1 MATRRVVVEGEE
13 VLRKHAKSA
22 GPVTPH
28 LKEIL
33 QDMVE
38 TMREENG
45 VGLAAPQ
52 VGIMRRMFVA
62 QPDPGD
68 DATVY
73 YMIDPVITHYS
84 EEKEWG
90 VEGCLSVPDMVGDV
104 ERSVAIKI
112 EATGL
117 DGERREFDF
126 EGFENIIL
134 SGGGTGVFPINF
146 AYETLTAQGKKV
158 TVCEGF
164 RNASQVILNRS
175 EEHV

>member
-1 MATRRVVVEGEE
+1 MATRNVVVEGDE

-28 LKEIL
+28 LREIL
-33 QDMVE
+33 EDMVD

-73 YMIDPVITHYS
+73 YMIDPVITYYS
-84 EEKEWG
+84 DEKEWG
-90 VEGCLSVPDMVGDV
+90 VEGCLSVPDMIGDV
-104 ERSVAIKI
+104 ERPVAIRI
-112 EATGL
+112 EATDL
-117 DGERREFDF
+117 NGERHEFEF
-126 EGFENIIL
+126 EGFEARVMQHEYDHLDGIL
-134 SGGGTGVFPINF
+134 YTDKCRNLRPAYSEDEEDEFEEDGTE
-146 AYETLTAQGKKV
+146 A
-158 TVCEGF
+158 
-164 RNASQVILNRS
+164 
-175 EEHV
+175 EE